1 MFGIIRQSAL
11 HPPAAPQ
18 AVRCFSA
25 SAIQLKKRDP
35 SLPVAPK
42 NPATPYTLFVKEW
55 FPANKA
61 QHNGPEG
68 KFDLKTISTAMSN
81 AWSALT
87 ANDKQTY
94 SDRARDLR
102 KTFDTE
108 YKKWYNE
115 LDAETIK
122 SIEAATG
129 KKLAPPGGKK
139 AKLQAQRE
147 RPGNP
152 GQPLTAFF
160 EFMREFRQ
168 SNSDGKAG
176 SAVAKEAGEAWRQMS
191 EDDKQ
196 KYRDTAAEKKA
207 KYLEWQKTLQQ

>member
-1 MFGIIRQSAL
+1 MLGPVADT
-11 HPPAAPQ
+11 P
-18 AVRCFSA
+18 
-25 SAIQLKKRDP
+25 DP

-68 KFDLKTISTAMSN
+68 KFDLKTVSTAMSN

-87 ANDKQTY
+87 SNDKQTY

-196 KYRDTAAEKKA
+196 VSRSRSS
-207 KYLEWQKTLQQ
+207 